1 MAVKVLRFE
10 GALNWKEFKAAQSER
25 PSSFRVRASKRED
38 EGFMSNNADNTGH
51 ELEKPVAIYYEHP
64 DWFRPL
70 FEQMDKRGVPWL
82 KIDARHHRYD
92 VASPEREY
100 SLLFNRMSPS
110 AWQRGLGHGIFY
122 TLNYLAHLEGKG
134 VRVVNGYRC
143 FAHEISKALQLTNLE
158 KLGLPYPKAR
168 VINHPSQAVE
178 AAEAIGYPVVLKPN
192 IGGSGAGIERFNT
205 PAELRA
211 AVEGNRL
218 YFGIDS
224 TALVQEAF
232 TARDGI
238 ITRVEV
244 LGGKFLYAIRIHIT
258 GESYNLCPADI
269 CQNTR
274 GEELTRIA
282 CPVDAPKSGMK
293 VEGYDPPRKVI
304 EDVERIVELAGVE
317 VGGIEYV
324 IDERTGR
331 QLYYDVNALS
341 NFVADPVRVVGFNP
355 YGRLADFLI
364 AEAQRHEARRGERVV
379 ARGGQR

>member
-1 MAVKVLRFE
+1 MMNDE
-10 GALNWKEFKAAQSER
+10 
-25 PSSFRVRASKRED
+25 SSGK
-38 EGFMSNNADNTGH
+38 GH
-51 ELEKPVAIYYEHP
+51 GLEKPIAIYYEHP

-70 FEQMDKRGVPWL
+70 FQQLDERGAHWV
-82 KIDARHHRYD
+82 KVDVRDHHYD
-92 VASPEREY
+92 VASAQQDY

-110 AWQRGLGHGIFY
+110 AWQRGLGHAIFY
-122 TLNYLAHLEGKG
+122 TVNYLAHLEAQG
-134 VRVVNGYRC
+134 VRVVNGSRC
-143 FAHEISKALQLTNLE
+143 FRHEISKALQLTNLE

-168 VINHPSQAVE
+168 VINHPSQALA
-178 AAEAIGYPVVLKPN
+178 AAEAIGYPVVIKPN
-192 IGGSGAGIERFNT
+192 IGGSGAGIERFNSKE
-205 PAELRA
+205 ELRA
-211 AVEGNRL
+211 AVEANRL

-244 LGGKFLYAIRIHIT
+244 LGGMFLYAIQIHIT

-293 VEGYDPPRKVI
+293 VGDYDPPRRVI

-324 IDERTGR
+324 IDDRTGR
-331 QLYYDVNALS
+331 QMYYDVNALS

-355 YGRLADFLI
+355 YARLADFLI
-364 AEAQRHEARRGERVV
+364 AEAKRHEVSRGERV
-379 ARGGQR
+379 ATSGGPR

>member
-1 MAVKVLRFE
+1 MSME
-10 GALNWKEFKAAQSER
+10 TNGNEFGL
-25 PSSFRVRASKRED
+25 D
-38 EGFMSNNADNTGH
+38 
-51 ELEKPVAIYYEHP
+51 KPIAIYYEHP
-64 DWFRPL
+64 GWFRRL
-70 FEQMDKRGVPWL
+70 CQQLDERGVPWL
-82 KIDARHHRYD
+82 KIDARHHNYD
-92 VASPEREY
+92 VASPENEY

-110 AWQRGLGHGIFY
+110 AWQRGLGHCIFY

-134 VRVVNGYRC
+134 LRVVNGHRC
-143 FAHEISKALQLTNLE
+143 FAHEISKAQQLANLE
-158 KLGLPYPKAR
+158 KLGLPYPKAI
-168 VINHPSQAVE
+168 VVNHPSQAV
-178 AAEAIGYPVVLKPN
+178 AAAASIGYPVVLKPN
-192 IGGSGAGIERFNT
+192 IGGSGAGIERFSS
-205 PAELRA
+205 PEALWA
-211 AVEGNRL
+211 AVDENRL

-244 LGGKFLYAIRIHIT
+244 LGGKFLYAIQIHIT

-293 VEGYDPPRKVI
+293 VEGYDAPRQVI
-304 EDVERIVELAGVE
+304 EDVERIMALGNVE

-324 IDERTGR
+324 IDDRTER

-341 NFVADPVRVVGFNP
+341 NFVADPVRVIGFNP
-355 YGRLADFLI
+355 YARLADFLI
-364 AEAQRHEARRGERVV
+364 TEAQKHQANRPERAVV
-379 ARGGQR
+379 SGGPR

>member
-1 MAVKVLRFE
+1 
-10 GALNWKEFKAAQSER
+10 
-25 PSSFRVRASKRED
+25 
-38 EGFMSNNADNTGH
+38 MSTEMNGNSLG
-51 ELEKPVAIYYEHP
+51 LEKPIAIYYEHP

-70 FEQMDKRGVPWL
+70 FQQLDERGVPWL
-82 KIDARHHRYD
+82 KIDARHHNYD

-110 AWQRGLGHGIFY
+110 AWQRGLGQVIFY

-143 FAHEISKALQLTNLE
+143 FSHEISKALQLTNLE

-168 VINHPSQAVE
+168 VINHPSQALE
-178 AAEAIGYPVVLKPN
+178 AAEAIAYPVVIKPN
-192 IGGSGAGIERFNT
+192 IGGSGAGIERFNSLE
-205 PAELRA
+205 ELRA
-211 AVEGNRL
+211 AVEAKRL

-244 LGGKFLYAIRIHIT
+244 LGGKFLYAIQIHIT

-293 VEGYDPPRKVI
+293 VEGYEPPRQVI

-324 IDERTGR
+324 IDDRTGR

-341 NFVADPVRVVGFNP
+341 NFVADPVRVIGFNP
-355 YGRLADFLI
+355 YSRLADFLI
-364 AEAQRHEARRGERVV
+364 AEAQQHQASRPERAVV
-379 ARGGQR
+379 SGGPR

>member
-1 MAVKVLRFE
+1 MS
-10 GALNWKEFKAAQSER
+10 KETHGGGYK
-25 PSSFRVRASKRED
+25 
-38 EGFMSNNADNTGH
+38 
-51 ELEKPVAIYYEHP
+51 LEKPIAIYYEHP

-70 FEQMDKRGVPWL
+70 FQQLDERGVNWV
-82 KIDARHHRYD
+82 KVHARNHVYD
-92 VASPEREY
+92 VSSQEQEY

-110 AWQRGLGHGIFY
+110 AWQRGLGHTIFY
-122 TLNYLAHLEGKG
+122 TLNYLAHLEAKG
-134 VRVVNGYRC
+134 VRVVNGSRC
-143 FAHEISKALQLTNLE
+143 FAHEISKALQLSNLD

-168 VINHPSQAVE
+168 VINHPSQAMA
-178 AAEAIGYPVVLKPN
+178 AAEAIGYPVVIKPN
-192 IGGSGAGIERFNT
+192 TGGSGAGIERFNS
-205 PAELRA
+205 PEELRA
-211 AVEGNRL
+211 AVEANRL

-238 ITRVEV
+238 ITRIEV
-244 LGGKFLYAIRIHIT
+244 LGEKYLYAIRIHIT

-293 VEGYDPPRKVI
+293 VEGYDAPKQVI
-304 EDVERIVELAGVE
+304 EDVEQIAELASLE

-324 IDERTGR
+324 IDDRSGR
-331 QLYYDVNALS
+331 QLYHDVNALS

-355 YGRLADFLI
+355 YSRLADFLI
-364 AEAQRHEARRGERVV
+364 AEAQRHEAGVSEPVV
-379 ARGGQR
+379 ARGGPR

>member
-1 MAVKVLRFE
+1 M
-10 GALNWKEFKAAQSER
+10 G
-25 PSSFRVRASKRED
+25 
-38 EGFMSNNADNTGH
+38 NNNSGSGLA
-51 ELEKPVAIYYEHP
+51 KPIAIYYEHP

-70 FEQMDKRGVPWL
+70 FQQLDERGANWL
-82 KIDARHHRYD
+82 KVEARHHYYD
-92 VASPEREY
+92 AASPEREY

-110 AWQRGLGHGIFY
+110 AWQRGLPHGIFY
-122 TLNYLAHLEGKG
+122 TLNYLAHLEAKG

-143 FAHEISKALQLTNLE
+143 FAHETSKALQLSNLE

-168 VINHPSQAVE
+168 VINHPSQALA
-178 AAEAIGYPVVLKPN
+178 AAEALGYPVVLKPN
-192 IGGSGAGIERFNT
+192 IGGSGAGIERFSS
-205 PAELRA
+205 PDQLRS
-211 AVEGNRL
+211 AVEANRL

-224 TALVQEAF
+224 TALVQQAF
-232 TARDGI
+232 TARGGM

-244 LGGKFLYAIRIHIT
+244 LGGKYLYAIQIHNT
-258 GESYNLCPADI
+258 GETFNLCPADI

-293 VEGYDPPRKVI
+293 VEGYEPPREVI

-317 VGGIEYV
+317 VGGVEYV
-324 IDERTGR
+324 FDERTGR

-355 YGRLADFLI
+355 YARLADFLI
-364 AEAQRHEARRGERVV
+364 AEAQHYSSKQAGRVV
-379 ARGGQR
+379 VTGGPR

>member
-1 MAVKVLRFE
+1 
-10 GALNWKEFKAAQSER
+10 
-25 PSSFRVRASKRED
+25 
-38 EGFMSNNADNTGH
+38 
-51 ELEKPVAIYYEHP
+51 
-64 DWFRPL
+64 
-70 FEQMDKRGVPWL
+70 
-82 KIDARHHRYD
+82 
-92 VASPEREY
+92 
-100 SLLFNRMSPS
+100 
-110 AWQRGLGHGIFY
+110 
-122 TLNYLAHLEGKG
+122 
-134 VRVVNGYRC
+134 VVNGYQC
-143 FAHEISKALQLTNLE
+143 FNHEISKALQLTNLE

-168 VINHPSQAVE
+168 VINHPSQALA
-178 AAEAIGYPVVLKPN
+178 AAEAIGYPVVIKPN
-192 IGGSGAGIERFNT
+192 IGGSGAGIERFNS
-205 PAELRA
+205 AEELRA
-211 AVEGNRL
+211 AVEANRL

-293 VEGYDPPRKVI
+293 VEGYQAPRQVI

-324 IDERTGR
+324 IDDRTGR

-341 NFVADPVRVVGFNP
+341 NFVADPVRVIGFNP
-355 YGRLADFLI
+355 YSRLADFLI
-364 AEAQRHEARRGERVV
+364 AEAQRHEASRGECV
-379 ARGGQR
+379 AASGGPR

>member
-1 MAVKVLRFE
+1 MVTT
-10 GALNWKEFKAAQSER
+10 
-25 PSSFRVRASKRED
+25 SSASKD
-38 EGFMSNNADNTGH
+38 GV
-51 ELEKPVAIYYEHP
+51 LEKSIAIYYEHP

-70 FEQMDKRGVPWL
+70 FQQLDERGVPWL

-92 VASPEREY
+92 AASPEQEF

-122 TLNYLAHLEGKG
+122 TLNYLAHLEGKN

-143 FAHEISKALQLTNLE
+143 FTHEISKALQLTNLE
-158 KLGLPYPKAR
+158 KLGLPYPKAV
-168 VINHPSQAVE
+168 VINHPSQAV
-178 AAEAIGYPVVLKPN
+178 AAAATIGYPVVIKPN
-192 IGGSGAGIERFNT
+192 IGGSGAGIERFNS
-205 PAELRA
+205 PDELRA
-211 AVEGNRL
+211 AVEADRL

-244 LGGKFLYAIRIHIT
+244 LGGKYLYAIKIHTT
-258 GESYNLCPADI
+258 GESFNLCPADI

-293 VEGYDPPRKVI
+293 VEGYEAPRQVI

-324 IDERTGR
+324 IDERSG
-331 QLYYDVNALS
+331 QQMYYDVNALS
-341 NFVADPVRVVGFNP
+341 NFVADPVRVIGFNP
-355 YGRLADFLI
+355 YARLADFLI
-364 AEAQRHEARRGERVV
+364 AEAKKHEANRSERVAV
-379 ARGGQR
+379 GGGPR

>member
-1 MAVKVLRFE
+1 M
-10 GALNWKEFKAAQSER
+10 
-25 PSSFRVRASKRED
+25 
-38 EGFMSNNADNTGH
+38 NNATNGNGC
-51 ELEKPVAIYYEHP
+51 ELEKPIAIYYEHP

-70 FEQMDKRGVPWL
+70 FQQMDERGANWL
-82 KIDARHHRYD
+82 KIEARDHYYD
-92 VASPEREY
+92 VGLPEPEY
-100 SLLFNRMSPS
+100 SLVFNRMSPS
-110 AWQRGLGHGIFY
+110 AWQRGLGHKIFY
-122 TLNYLAHLEGKG
+122 TLNYLAHLEAKG

-143 FAHEISKALQLTNLE
+143 FSHETSKALQLSNLE
-158 KLGLPYPKAR
+158 RLGLPYPKAR
-168 VINHPSQAVE
+168 VINHPSQALA

-192 IGGSGAGIERFNT
+192 IGGSGAGIERFNSKE
-205 PAELRA
+205 ELRS
-211 AVEGNRL
+211 AVEANRL

-293 VEGYDPPRKVI
+293 VEGYEPPRQVI

-317 VGGIEYV
+317 VGGVEYV
-324 IDERTGR
+324 SDDRSGR
-331 QLYYDVNALS
+331 QMYYDVNALS
-341 NFVADPVRVVGFNP
+341 NFVADPVKVIGFNP
-355 YGRLADFLI
+355 YARLADFLI
-364 AEAQRHEARRGERVV
+364 AEAQRHEAKRSERVGT
-379 ARGGQR
+379 RGGQR